1 MVSEPKP
8 HSSPNPEAKA
18 SRTDTEDSTSLNSS
32 EAALNSSEAA
42 HKLRKLSRQV
52 AASEQRIV
60 QLKSETYALQKRR
73 NELTNHV
80 SRLSKQLEQQ
90 TASRKQEYRV
100 RISLEKRLAKETE
113 RANRFKTAYD
123 KLKSHPVVR
132 LARAVTTP
140 MKKLSGSS
148 NSNQTLELTTTKTAT
163 SQPLPQVSTTS
174 VTSEISPIKE
184 IAKSYRKD
192 GHIHQAVELITSLPD
207 SYTPNPSDAVL
218 LEQVAGAARL
228 ISSSISIPS
237 RATGLGYV
245 PQPGRLMY
253 CAHSTGEFNSNGYS
267 TRTSGLTKALVAQQS
282 DVVVVARPG
291 YPWDAKTNKKPN
303 KKSRFESNSDGVK
316 TVYNPGTSWSRLAL
330 DEFIH
335 EAADIYAREAIIN
348 RPSKIV
354 AASNH
359 VTALPAL
366 IAARRLGVPFAY
378 EVRGLWEVT
387 EASGTEGY
395 DQSDRYALAVQ
406 LETLVATE
414 ADHVFAI
421 TSQVRDELIRRGV
434 DERKISLLP
443 NAADIYEFAPARPD
457 ATLAAKHRL
466 QDGLTLGYAGSVL
479 AYEGLDLVIRAMVDL
494 NANGVPAKFVLV
506 GDGPALASLKTLANE
521 IGAQEFVTF
530 VGRVPSK
537 AVPRYI
543 EIFDVVV
550 CPRVSSVVTEMV
562 SPLKPL
568 EAMSAGKPVISSNVA
583 PLADLIGSDAT
594 RGLLF
599 NAGDQADFVRAATL
613 LANDRSL
620 REQMGRVARQWI
632 RKNRSWEKIAQ
643 DQLNGLRS
651 IDLPTDSEADRSLSD
666 LTVALIS
673 DEFTRT
679 SMQGDLNIV
688 LPTPD
693 DWKDVFAGQP
703 IDVLL
708 VESAWDG
715 NNGTWNRKIGYYDDE
730 ECTDLRELLAY
741 CRTQGIP
748 TIFWNKEDPV
758 HFNRFRKT
766 AKYFDHVFTT
776 DANCLKDYWS
786 QRGTHLKTLAS
797 LPFWAQPSIHNP
809 LPTGD
814 VREHSIAYGGSYY
827 GERFAK
833 RSKELVTLLDA
844 AIPHSLKIYDRQ
856 FDNPDSPYKFPSHL
870 QEFVQGGLPYAEML
884 KAYKNHTAH
893 INVNSVS
900 DSPTMFSRRVF
911 ELAGCGT
918 PCISGPGLQ
927 IGGLFGTA
935 ITSSFGEKDTAEK
948 LNLWMSDEYARLE
961 ASWDAMRTIYRSHLS
976 VHRLAYLL
984 RTAGI
989 QVSVPALP
997 EYVLKVETLD
1007 VQTAKLI
1014 AGQSHLATAVSTVD
1028 RPTPETLAILDK
1040 HGISVLDTIPSDTDA
1055 LIADIEGFLNDPLV
1069 AEDLVTALL
1078 YTGADAAQLREAD
1091 VSTQQTSLWTQ
1102 TNGSEM
1108 APGMR
1113 HSGAAPTS
1121 VVAIYRLPERD
1132 IVETALPSELSI
1144 EDGEPRNVLIA
1155 GHDLKF
1161 AGQII
1166 EGLKAAGHTVAVDK
1180 WAGHAQHDE
1189 NLSRQLLLDADVIF
1203 CEWSLGNLSWYS
1215 RNKLPGQRLVSRF
1228 HFQEVITKYPAET
1241 DFGNVDELIF
1251 VGEFLQRTANAK
1263 FGIPEEL
1270 TKVVF
1275 NTVDVQGLDRP
1286 KLPDARFNLGL
1297 VGIVP
1302 EHKRLDLAL
1311 DLMAKLRSVD
1321 DRYHLYIKGRR
1332 PEAYPWMAAR
1342 THEMAYY
1349 EAQYSRIEN
1358 DPLLKGGVTF
1368 DEHGDDM
1375 NGWYQKIGVAL
1386 SVSDFESFHYTL
1398 ADGAASGAVPV
1409 SLAWPGADQI
1419 YPIAWLSTG
1428 INEMAQRVIAK
1439 TTDDVTFKIAGAEA
1453 KSFANEVFSKTN
1465 TLDVL
1470 LTDIIG

>member
-1 MVSEPKP
+1 MVSESKSNP
-8 HSSPNPEAKA
+8 SPQ
-18 SRTDTEDSTSLNSS
+18 SRPNAATPQIAESTSLNSS
-32 EAALNSSEAA
+32 DVARR
-42 HKLRKLSRQV
+42 LRKMSRQV
-52 AASEQRIV
+52 ASSEQSIV

-73 NELTNHV
+73 NELTDQV
-80 SRLSKQLEQQ
+80 TKLSKQLEQQ
-90 TASRKQEYRV
+90 TAGRRNEYLA

-140 MKKLSGSS
+140 MKKFSGSS
-148 NSNQTLELTTTKTAT
+148 KSNQPLELTTTTTAT
-163 SQPLPQVSTTS
+163 NQPLHPVSNKP
-174 VTSEISPIKE
+174 VTSELSPITE
-184 IAKSYRKD
+184 IAKAYRKN
-192 GHIHQAVELITSLPD
+192 GHIHHAVELIASLPD

-228 ISSSISIPS
+228 LNSSISIPS

-253 CAHSTGEFNSNGYS
+253 CAHSTGEYNSNGYS
-267 TRTSGLTKALVAQQS
+267 TRTSGLTKALVAQHS
-282 DVVVVARPG
+282 DVVVAARPG

-303 KKSRFESNSDGVK
+303 KKSRFESNFGGIK

-335 EAADIYAREAIIN
+335 EAADVYAREAIIN
-348 RPSKIV
+348 RPSRIV

-387 EASGTEGY
+387 EASGTEDY
-395 DQSDRYALAVQ
+395 NQSDRYSLAVQ

-434 DERKISLLP
+434 DEHKISLLP

-457 ATLAAKHRL
+457 AALAAKHRL

-506 GDGPALASLKTLANE
+506 GDGPALASLKTLASE
-521 IGAQEFVTF
+521 IGAHKFVTF

-537 AVPRYI
+537 DVPRYI

-568 EAMSAGKPVISSNVA
+568 EAMSAGKPVIGSNVA
-583 PLADLIGSDAT
+583 PLADLIGLDAT

-1078 YTGADAAQLREAD
+1078 YTGADAAELREAD
-1091 VSTQQTSLWTQ
+1091 VSAQQTSLWALTS
-1102 TNGSEM
+1102 GSETT
-1108 APGMR
+1108 PGMHR
-1113 HSGAAPTS
+1113 SGAAPS
-1121 VVAIYRLPERD
+1121 SAVALYRLPHRE
-1132 IVETALPSELSI
+1132 IVETALPSDLVM
-1144 EDGEPRNVLIA
+1144 EDNEPRNVLIA

-1166 EGLKAAGHTVAVDK
+1166 EGLKAAGHTVTIDK

-1203 CEWSLGNLSWYS
+1203 CEWSLGNLAWYS
-1215 RNKLPGQRLVSRF
+1215 KNKLPGQRLVSRF
-1228 HFQEVITKYPAET
+1228 HFQEIITKYPAEA

-1275 NTVDVQGLDRP
+1275 NTVDVQGLDRF
-1286 KLPDARFNLGL
+1286 KHPDARFNLGL

-1302 EHKRLDLAL
+1302 EHKRLDVAL
-1311 DLMAKLRSVD
+1311 DLMAKLRSQD

-1332 PEAYPWMAAR
+1332 PEDYPWMAAR